1 MSRMHSKGRGRS
13 GSTRPISTDAPDWSQ
28 SDPESVEALVLSLA
42 EEGHSPAVIGTILR
56 DRHAV
61 PSVKAVC
68 GERIVQILSRNGH
81 VARFP
86 EDMMNL
92 MRKALRLIDHLD
104 LNRKDLHNLRQL
116 ELTEARIRRLARY
129 YIGRGVV
136 DSDWTYKRDQLRLLV
151 E

>member
-1 MSRMHSKGRGRS
+1 
-13 GSTRPISTDAPDWSQ
+13 
-28 SDPESVEALVLSLA
+28 
-42 EEGHSPAVIGTILR
+42 
-56 DRHAV
+56 
-61 PSVKAVC
+61 
-68 GERIVQILSRNGH
+68 VQILSRNGH